1 MIAIGFL
8 MLLRSRAIIPKLQN
22 YNPFMDLR
30 TAGVVIQILKLM
42 AVSDGSIASEEKE
55 ILESLSKRYLKEA
68 DIPSWTAAFSHP
80 NDLEVLA
87 EEIPDSCRALTGKL
101 AYMVIASSR
110 DAYQFTVNSDE
121 QQAFARLCD
130 TLGLDQDTQSELIV
144 QAKNELA
151 KRPALWDVLYS
162 SFSSSFGLGSE

>member
-1 MIAIGFL
+1 
-8 MLLRSRAIIPKLQN
+8 
-22 YNPFMDLR
+22 MDLR

-42 AVSDGSIASEEKE
+42 AVSDGNIAPEEQE
-55 ILESLSKRYLKEA
+55 LLESLSNRYLKEA
-68 DIPSWTAAFSHP
+68 DIPSWAAAFSHP
-80 NDLEVLA
+80 NDLELLA
-87 EEIPDSCRALTGKL
+87 EEIPDEYRALTGKL

-130 TLGLDQDTQSELIV
+130 TLGLDQDTQNELIV
-144 QAKNELA
+144 LAKDELA
-151 KRPALWDVLYS
+151 KRPGLWNVLYS